1 MRNAR
6 QFKCVVKS
14 AMPYSTEVGRKT
26 AYSEDLRW
34 RIVSKRL
41 SGHKSFRDIA
51 KELSISLGTVH
62 SVWEIFVRTGGVS
75 AKAPQQR
82 PLQRVLDEYH
92 ELLVVQL
99 ISDKPDLYLREI
111 CQSVHEITGV
121 TVSEATICRLLKRH
135 GLTRKCIQDIALQ
148 RCPITGGKFMAEMS
162 FFSPKQ
168 LVWVDETG
176 CKKGLCPCLWL
187 ITIITHTETK

>member
-14 AMPYSTEVGRKT
+14 AMAYSAEVGRKT

-51 KELSISLGTVH
+51 QELSISLGTV
-62 SVWEIFVRTGGVS
+62 WDIFVRTGGVS

-111 CQSVHEITGV
+111 CQSIHEITGV
-121 TVSEATICRLLKRH
+121 TKQQFVGFSR
-135 GLTRKCIQDIALQ
+135 G
-148 RCPITGGKFMAEMS
+148 TG
-162 FFSPKQ
+162 
-168 LVWVDETG
+168 
-176 CKKGLCPCLWL
+176 
-187 ITIITHTETK
+187 